1 MPIDTAYNVQPVPE
15 PRLDFSN
22 ILLRNNKEKH
32 KAATNKK
39 KKQKKKKKRE
49 KMRQKTGK
57 VRRLAQRAIRQ

>member
-22 ILLRNNKEKH
+22 ILLRNNKEKL
-32 KAATNKK
+32 KAATK
-39 KKQKKKKKRE
+39 KKKKKRE
-49 KMRQKTGK
+49 KMRQKRGK

>member
-32 KAATNKK
+32 KAATTTKK
-39 KKQKKKKKRE
+39 KKKKKRE
-49 KMRQKTGK
+49 KMRQKRGK
-57 VRRLAQRAIRQ
+57 VRRLTQRAIRQ

>member
-32 KAATNKK
+32 KAAT
-39 KKQKKKKKRE
+39 KKKKKKKKKERKCGRRE
-49 KMRQKTGK
+49 
-57 VRRLAQRAIRQ
+57 VR

>member
-32 KAATNKK
+32 KAAT
-39 KKQKKKKKRE
+39 KKKKKNKE
-49 KMRQKTGK
+49 KMRQKRGK

>member
-32 KAATNKK
+32 KAATKK
-39 KKQKKKKKRE
+39 KKKKKRE
-49 KMRQKTGK
+49 KMRQKRGK

>member
-22 ILLRNNKEKH
+22 ILLRKKKEKH
-32 KAATNKK
+32 KEEKK
-39 KKQKKKKKRE
+39 KKKKKRE
-49 KMRQKTGK
+49 KMRQKRGK

>member
-32 KAATNKK
+32 KAATTKK
-39 KKQKKKKKRE
+39 KKKNKRE
-49 KMRQKTGK
+49 KMRQKRGK

>member
-32 KAATNKK
+32 KAATKK
-39 KKQKKKKKRE
+39 KKKKKKKRE
-49 KMRQKTGK
+49 KMRQKRGK

>member
-32 KAATNKK
+32 KAATT
-39 KKQKKKKKRE
+39 KKKKKKKERKCDRRE
-49 KMRQKTGK
+49 
-57 VRRLAQRAIRQ
+57 VR

>member
-32 KAATNKK
+32 KAATK
-39 KKQKKKKKRE
+39 KKKKKRE
-49 KMRQKTGK
+49 KMRQKRGK

>member
-32 KAATNKK
+32 KAAT
-39 KKQKKKKKRE
+39 KKKKKKERE
-49 KMRQKTGK
+49 KMRQKRGK

>member
-32 KAATNKK
+32 KAATT
-39 KKQKKKKKRE
+39 KKKKKE
-49 KMRQKTGK
+49 KMRQKRGK